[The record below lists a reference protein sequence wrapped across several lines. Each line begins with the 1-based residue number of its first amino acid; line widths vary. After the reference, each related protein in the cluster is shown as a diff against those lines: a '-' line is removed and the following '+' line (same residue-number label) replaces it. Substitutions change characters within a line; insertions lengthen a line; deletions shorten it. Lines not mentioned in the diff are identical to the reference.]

1 MPFQAGSAKVDVTPP
16 STAPYLG
23 GQPRHSLFLGVHDP
37 LFVRATAITNGETVI
52 VIAVDSLGINNSILG
67 PGRDF
72 TAEVRERI
80 QQQTGVPPTHVMI
93 ASSHTH
99 SSPETAGFRPFPDQD
114 WLATFRDRIVQAARE
129 AVESRRPVT
138 VTVGTGEVLRGT
150 LAINRNGRVYPGAP
164 PEDPEVTVVRLQG
177 DEWSTVLYHFTTHP
191 VYVQVQPYV
200 SADFPGV
207 TSAMLELNEPHCQAA
222 LFLPGAA
229 GNQEAPPDP
238 LTHGGSRF
246 DEENNPDFEVIR
258 NLFAHNARMGMYLA
272 QTALDIPGDTELDG
286 PVTAVQRTVQV
297 DSRSLPDRGPFEAE
311 LIDRQSALADAI
323 DRDAPKA
330 EIVQLTRL
338 VQDTEEVLVAIDR
351 GTGPIDAE
359 VQVLR
364 IGGLALAGLP
374 GEPFVELG
382 SELKSM
388 SGDDR
393 TVLPVGYANDYLGYL
408 THPEAWDTHVYE
420 VSLGP
425 WTRIGRFGG
434 QHLTDTAKSMVD
446 ELWTTP
452 DE

>member
-1 MPFQAGSAKVDVTPP
+1 M
-16 STAPYLG
+16 
-23 GQPRHSLFLGVHDP
+23 HDP
-37 LFVRATAITNGETVI
+37 LFVRATAITGGDTVI
-52 VIAVDSLGINNSILG
+52 VIAVDSLGINNDILG

-72 TAEVRERI
+72 TAEVRERV

-99 SSPETAGFRPFPDQD
+99 SSPETGDVRPFPDQE
-114 WLATFRDRIVQAARE
+114 WLETFRDRIVQAARE

-138 VTVGTGEVLRGT
+138 ATIGRGAVLPGT
-150 LAINRNGRVYPGAP
+150 LAINRNGHVYPGIP
-164 PEDPEVTVVRLQG
+164 PQDPEVTVVRFRG
-177 DEWSTVLYHFTTHP
+177 DEWSSVFYHFTTHP
-191 VYVQVQPYV
+191 VYVQVQPFV

-229 GNQEAPPDP
+229 GNQAPPPDP
-238 LTHGGSRF
+238 LTHGGARF

-258 NLFAHNARMGMYLA
+258 NLFAHTARMGMYLA
-272 QTALDIPGDTELDG
+272 QTALDVPGETELSG
-286 PVTAVQRTVQV
+286 PVTAARRTVRV
-297 DSRSLPDRGPFEAE
+297 DSRDLPDRGPFEAE
-311 LIDRQSALADAI
+311 LIGRRRALADAI
-323 DRDAPKA
+323 GRNAPKA
-330 EIVQLTRL
+330 EIVRLTQR
-338 VQDTEEVLVAIDR
+338 VQDVEETLVAIDR
-351 GTGPIDAE
+351 GTDPIDAE

-382 SELKSM
+382 FQLKSM
-388 SGDDR
+388 SGDGR

-408 THPEAWDTHVYE
+408 TYPEAWDTPVYE

-434 QHLTDTAKSMVD
+434 QQLTDTAKALVD

-452 DE
+452 NE

>member
-1 MPFQAGSAKVDVTPP
+1 MPFQSGSAKVDVTPP
-16 STAPYLG
+16 PTAPYLG

-52 VIAVDSLGINNSILG
+52 VIAVDSLGINNDVLG

-72 TAEVRERI
+72 TAEVRERVR
-80 QQQTGVPPTHVMI
+80 QQTGVPPSHVMI
-93 ASSHTH
+93 TSSHAH
-99 SSPETAGFRPFPDQD
+99 SSPETAGFRPFPDQE
-114 WLATFRDRIVQAARE
+114 WLATFRDRIVRAARE
-129 AVESRRPVT
+129 AVEDQRPVT
-138 VTVGTGEVLRGT
+138 ATIGTGEVLRGT
-150 LAINRNGRVYPGAP
+150 LAINRNGHVYPGAP
-164 PEDPEVTVVRLQG
+164 PEDPEVTVVRLRG
-177 DEWSTVLYHFTTHP
+177 DGWSTVLYHFTTHP

-207 TSAMLELNEPHCQAA
+207 TSAMLELNEPHCRAA

-229 GNQEAPPDP
+229 GNQAPPPDP
-238 LTHGGSRF
+238 LTHSGPRF
-246 DEENNPDFEVIR
+246 DEENNPDFEVVR
-258 NLFAHNARMGMYLA
+258 NLFAHTTRMGMYLA
-272 QTALDIPGDTELDG
+272 QTALDVPAETELTG
-286 PVTAVQRTVQV
+286 PVTAARRTVRV
-297 DSRSLPDRGPFEAE
+297 DSRDLPDRGPFEAE
-311 LIDRQSALADAI
+311 LISRRRALADAVA
-323 DRDAPKA
+323 RGAPKA
-330 EIVQLTRL
+330 EIVRLTQQ
-338 VQDTEEVLVAIDR
+338 VQDVEETLVAIDR
-351 GTGPIDAE
+351 GTAPVDAE

-382 SELKSM
+382 FQLKAM

-408 THPEAWDTHVYE
+408 TYPEAWDTPVYE

-434 QHLTDTAKSMVD
+434 QQLTDTAKALVD

-452 DE
+452 NE